1 MKNTC
6 LLFVFLT
13 VAFNVLSIAQ
23 ESKMGWEY
31 VEIYIITTGL
41 EESETIRYEMK
52 AISPVWLKKRAFP
65 FDYAITN
72 EFKLCYYPPLTEEE
86 TNNSNPD
93 FWYKWKGFNHQ
104 NSNNVYDSVQMD
116 SFAYGLYKISQNRGQ
131 AYFYL
136 DYRDNNWGYYSNCA
150 GHCQDI
156 WIKYDKINDSFSY
169 LNKGD
174 KVTNF
179 NDPSWVQIENLS
191 VLRIFSLKNQSSF
204 STDEFPFF
212 WKNCLAVTDYG
223 NGNPRLFWSKHPT
236 FTATNYKIYRAVSS
250 VANPR
255 TLTYNLIHT
264 TATDNVFEY
273 TDQDVALG
281 NSDYVFY
288 YVAAYNSN
296 TNSTSEPSNVVTTR
310 GGMYKQNQLSE
321 EHKTGNIKY
330 ELSQNT
336 PNPFNPST
344 TISFTVPSSTEYY
357 SVLQNVTLK
366 VYDILGNEVATLVDE
381 NKPAGMYNVQCI
393 MNNASSGVYFYKLKA
408 GSFTETKKMLLM
420 K

>member
-1 MKNTC
+1 MILRTF
-6 LLFVFLT
+6 LIFV
-13 VAFNVLSIAQ
+13 
-23 ESKMGWEY
+23 
-31 VEIYIITTGL
+31 IITGFLYSQEKLYNGHEIFLWSTSHEYEDSLTYKMQAVSPIYDRNFLITGNYQNL
-41 EESETIRYEMK
+41 QETIPIPHINDNMYGFENMFES
-52 AISPVWLKKRAFP
+52 IP
-65 FDYAITN
+65 N
-72 EFKLCYYPPLTEEE
+72 LT
-86 TNNSNPD
+86 
-93 FWYKWKGFNHQ
+93 FG
-104 NSNNVYDSVQMD
+104 
-116 SFAYGLYKISQNRGQ
+116 YGLYKVSIGYDENSSIFE
-131 AYFYL
+131 FYL
-136 DYRDNNWGYYSNCA
+136 DWRDCDYPYYYN
-150 GHCQDI
+150 GKNDI
-156 WIKYDKINDSFSY
+156 WILFDDYWQRCKICWNHEYNHDFDETISWKDIESNHVY
-169 LNKGD
+169 RIWEEKQKG
-174 KVTNF
+174 
-179 NDPSWVQIENLS
+179 I
-191 VLRIFSLKNQSSF
+191 RIGIQNTSGFKN
-204 STDEFPFF
+204 F
-212 WKNCLAVTDYG
+212 WKNCLAVTDG

-236 FTATNYKIYRAVSS
+236 FTTTNYKIYRAVSS

>member
-1 MKNTC
+1 MNVKI
-6 LLFVFLT
+6 LFFFLFMINIFVYPQT
-13 VAFNVLSIAQ
+13 DVKQL
-23 ESKMGWEY
+23 GWG
-31 VEIYIITTGL
+31 VGEIYIGTQGL
-41 EESETIRYEMK
+41 DIGETVQYKMNVLGTFWGDINPYK
-52 AISPVWLKKRAFP
+52 INTPSIYIDAIALRVNEQ
-65 FDYAITN
+65 TN
-72 EFKLCYYPPLTEEE
+72 KTIVDF
-86 TNNSNPD
+86 TNTDFNSFEWPYFRMNIVD
-93 FWYKWKGFNHQ
+93 DQGLNSFGF
-104 NSNNVYDSVQMD
+104 
-116 SFAYGLYKISQNRGQ
+116 GLYRFSIEPFN
-131 AYFYL
+131 AYFYI
-136 DYRDNNWGYYSNCA
+136 DYRDDNFSSYSNCA

-156 WIKYDKINDSFSY
+156 WIKYEKSEDQFYYNINGFH
-169 LNKGD
+169 LQ
-174 KVTNF
+174 
-179 NDPSWVQIENLS
+179 DPNNWVSIENGQLLF
-191 VLRIFSLKNQSSF
+191 VYKIKGQSSF

-212 WKNCLAVTDYG
+212 WKNCLAITDFE

-236 FTATNYKIYRAVSS
+236 FTTTNYKIYRAISS
-250 VANPR
+250 VSNPR

-264 TATDNVFEY
+264 TASEDIFEY
-273 TDQDVALG
+273 TDQDVAQG

-381 NKPAGMYNVQCI
+381 NKPAGVYNVQCI
-393 MNNASSGVYFYKLKA
+393 MNNASSGVYFYTLKA